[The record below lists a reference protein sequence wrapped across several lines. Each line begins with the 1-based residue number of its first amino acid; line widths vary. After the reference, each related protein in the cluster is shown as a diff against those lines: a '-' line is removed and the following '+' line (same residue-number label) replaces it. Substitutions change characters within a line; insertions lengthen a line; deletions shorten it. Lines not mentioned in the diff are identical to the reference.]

1 MSRILLKIQSY
12 LIGNMSKW
20 DQIKQNI
27 IKFKERISAQVF
39 LAGLVLSI
47 MFFLLLSSAFKTH
60 TAKIEILFTAK
71 SETAALQSKQIL
83 NNLMEL
89 PKTLNFYER
98 LLKNNSDVRDIAE
111 GEKPAQRKNIWN
123 NLIAVKK
130 IEKNSS
136 MFEISITARRE
147 ADAKAL
153 AQKTAR
159 NLFDMASGYYD
170 VKKDIDL
177 RIVDG
182 PILHTNFFAGFVL
195 ALVLSLIFGFAIAF
209 VLQKFLRGSR
219 TIFANSRQIF
229 AEKNWFDFSKKETGS
244 SEEEKR
250 YLESLYAAEQM
261 QMPFEITLKNEK
273 PETKKE
279 EEAKKEEVKF
289 EEIKEL
295 TKMMEPDKYPNFREI
310 PKNSAQVTSAAPAN
324 LPIADGYVFNKPAEE
339 SKPEKK
345 REYEEPEEQQ
355 LKERLNKL
363 LRGEF

>member
-1 MSRILLKIQSY
+1 
-12 LIGNMSKW
+12 MSKW
-20 DQIKQNI
+20 DQIKHNI
-27 IKFKERISAQVF
+27 IEFKKRVSVRVF

-47 MFFLLLSSAFKTH
+47 MFFLLLSSAFQTH
-60 TAKIEILFTAK
+60 TAKIEILFSAK
-71 SETAALQSKQIL
+71 SETAALQSRQIF

-89 PKTLNFYER
+89 PKTLNFYDR

-123 NLIAVKK
+123 SLIAVKK

-136 MFEISITARRE
+136 LFEISITTKRE

-159 NLFDMASGYYD
+159 NLFDTASGYYD

-182 PILHTNFFAGFVL
+182 PILHTNFFAGFVW
-195 ALVLSLIFGFAIAF
+195 ALILSLIFGFAVAF
-209 VLQKFLRGSR
+209 FLQKFLSGSKV
-219 TIFANSRQIF
+219 IFASSRQIF
-229 AEKNWFDFSKKETGS
+229 AEKNWFDFSKKEPGS
-244 SEEEKR
+244 SEEEKK

-273 PETKKE
+273 PEAKNEKE
-279 EEAKKEEVKF
+279 AEKENVKF
-289 EEIKEL
+289 EEMKEL

-310 PKNSAQVTSAAPAN
+310 PKNSAQITSSAPAN

-339 SKPEKK
+339 IKTEKK
-345 REYEEPEEQQ
+345 IDYEEPEEEQ